1 MYKQVFKKFVLIVFF
16 LSCNQNNSPVIEI
29 IDNEKITLERF
40 EQDYEIALET
50 FSRQNNIEKKTLEEI
65 INKDPKELPKEM
77 QSIHYQFQKNNFYEN
92 FYRDMIIR
100 AKAAEKSGFTSRPEI
115 KRMLEFM
122 RLQYISQIYF
132 LEEFEKRFKVTDDE
146 VRSEC
151 EQLRKNNVQL
161 ASRPIS
167 DCLNY
172 ARASLKMKY
181 IEENQVKIRE
191 RIKEGISIKR
201 NESFD
206 LEEYLKNQK
215 QAKPEESSAPKEPK

>member
-1 MYKQVFKKFVLIVFF
+1 MRTYIFKAIVIIFF
-16 LSCNQNNSPVIEI
+16 IACNQSNSPVIEI

-40 EQDYEIALET
+40 ELDYDAALEA
-50 FSRQNNIEKKTLEEI
+50 FSRQNNIEKKTLIEDI

-77 QSIHYQFQKNNFYEN
+77 QSIHYQFQKHNFYEN

-132 LEEFEKRFKVTDDE
+132 LEEFEKRFKVTEEE

-161 ASRPIS
+161 ASRPLS

-181 IEENQVKIRE
+181 IEENQAKIRE

-201 NESFD
+201 NENFD
-206 LEEYLKNQK
+206 LEEYLKNQT
-215 QAKPEESSAPKEPK
+215 QSKPESK